1 MQVHLRHY
9 TAALGSPVGCVAAS
23 PASTSVV
30 SIPDF
35 CPRQTFGE
43 SDHVVSVYELFES
56 GDANAT
62 QAGMPE
68 FELLDDL
75 VKRSL
80 ACDRRRRFLAVICQS
95 GNC

>member
-1 MQVHLRHY
+1 MTRI
-9 TAALGSPVGCVAAS
+9 GGE
-23 PASTSVV
+23 

-43 SDHVVSVYELFES
+43 SDRVVSVYELFES

-80 ACDRRRRFLAVICQS
+80 ACDQRRRFLAVICQS

>member
-1 MQVHLRHY
+1 MTRI
-9 TAALGSPVGCVAAS
+9 GGE
-23 PASTSVV
+23 

-43 SDHVVSVYELFES
+43 SDSVVSVYELFES
-56 GDANAT
+56 GDANTT

-75 VKRSL
+75 VERSL
-80 ACDRRRRFLAVICQS
+80 ACDRRRRFLGVICQS